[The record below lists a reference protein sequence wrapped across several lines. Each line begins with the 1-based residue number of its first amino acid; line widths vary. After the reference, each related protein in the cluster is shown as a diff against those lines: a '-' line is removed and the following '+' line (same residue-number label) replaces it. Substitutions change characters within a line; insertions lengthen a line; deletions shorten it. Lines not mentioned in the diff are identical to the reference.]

1 MGKFHEQKRAKQA
14 EVKYSY
20 TNAQI
25 AEKER
30 TAYAAGVAKGVIEG
44 IHYTLGAMCKVMNIS
59 YSYGRGRLPGLCDRI
74 LGMLSH
80 AGGPGVI
87 SLEELKKA
95 AFDLGDIKDI
105 ELKRKAH

>member
-1 MGKFHEQKRAKQA
+1 MGKFHEEKRAKQA
-14 EVKYSY
+14 EVKYTY

-25 AEKER
+25 AEVER

-59 YSYGRGRLPGLCDRI
+59 YRYGRGRLPGLCDRI

-105 ELKRKAH
+105 ELKRKVH